1 MRYLHG
7 FYLFDDEIKTNSNKV
22 NYQSPEVYKVDD
34 NFSKD
39 KHRHLLNQIKIF
51 LKRKHLGSIRY
62 GRI

>member
-22 NYQSPEVYKVDD
+22 NYQSPEVYKKWMN

-51 LKRKHLGSIRY
+51 LKKKTFRFNKIW
-62 GRI
+62 